1 MSADTTRILG
11 RTGIKVARLGVAAG
25 YGAPASAF
33 EEAFDKGCNYF
44 YWGSLRKDNMRRAIE
59 NICGQGKRDAL
70 VIVLQS
76 YSRSAL
82 IMESLFKKALKSA
95 HLDYVDV
102 LLMKEALKTLA
113 LGPLDSETLERMRK
127 IGEHV
132 CSRTK
137 SFF

>member
-1 MSADTTRILG
+1 MRADTTRILG

-70 VIVLQS
+70 VIVL
-76 YSRSAL
+76 
-82 IMESLFKKALKSA
+82 
-95 HLDYVDV
+95 
-102 LLMKEALKTLA
+102 
-113 LGPLDSETLERMRK
+113 
-127 IGEHV
+127 
-132 CSRTK
+132 
-137 SFF
+137 